1 MTIRITKPELNLRE
15 KLKTIEHFKV
25 PYDKMPGGT
34 IVQVVKISSSTDT
47 SVTGAG
53 ASSSWNSIVSTIAT
67 IYPKFSDSHLLYV
80 CALNA
85 EHDAS
90 STSNIYGFL
99 KLFKNINDGQ
109 GYQGI
114 DDSISFFTESIDEYG
129 ATTTSTM
136 HYIDEDHG
144 ARPGGSVSYRVYY
157 NKMNNTQ
164 TTHFNQ
170 PLTVTPEGTN
180 TNSFSKGYIM
190 EIVQ

>member
-34 IVQVVKISSSTDT
+34 IVQVVKISDSTDT
-47 SVTGAG
+47 SVSGAG
-53 ASSSWNSIVSTIAT
+53 ASSSWNSLTSTTAT
-67 IYPKFSDSHLLYV
+67 IYPKFSDSHILYV

-85 EHDAS
+85 EHDAAEAV
-90 STSNIYGFL
+90 NIYGFL

-114 DDSISFFTESIDEYG
+114 DDSISFFTESLDNSG

-157 NKMNNTQ
+157 NKMNNTT

-170 PLTVTPEGTN
+170 VLSITPEGGN
-180 TNSFSKGYIM
+180 TSSFSKGYIM